1 MAKSGNTIQ
10 PYRKPN
16 SVQRSDLMLNAEI
29 AAALAKKVETEGKI
43 FTEEHWKKHIP
54 IVIGTSEGEV
64 EIRPKTYH
72 SWICRNTV
80 VPGMNL
86 TLRAMIEAA
95 RERRAVQSHRAQQ
108 TQLVRE
114 AQKGLA
120 ALRKLPLGTQSKLVK
135 KKYRLTKNGERYQS
149 GEEVEEMTVPIDPR
163 MVTIHQKSNEFIL
176 ERLDPAYSQKNE
188 NKNLNVMVSLK
199 DLREAAERNKP
210 KADYEQ

>member
-1 MAKSGNTIQ
+1 MAKSGNT
-10 PYRKPN
+10 PYLTRKPN
-16 SVQRSDLMLNAEI
+16 SVQRSDLILNAEI
-29 AAALAKKVETEGKI
+29 ATALAKKVETEGKI
-43 FTEEHWKKHIP
+43 FTEEHWRKHIP

-64 EIRPKTYH
+64 EIKPKTYN

-86 TLRAMIEAA
+86 TLRAMIENA
-95 RERRAVQSHRAQQ
+95 RERRAAHSHREQQ
-108 TQLVRE
+108 AKLVRD

-120 ALRKLPLGTQSKLVK
+120 ALRKLPLGTQSTLVK
-135 KKYRLTKNGERYQS
+135 KKYRLTKHGERYQS

-163 MVTIHQKSNEFIL
+163 MVQIHQKANEFVL

-199 DLREAAERNKP
+199 DLREAHERNKP
-210 KADYEQ
+210 KPDYEQ